1 MANVFYLIIMF
12 LQMIDLISITGGRP
26 VMLYPLSFVVAV
38 SMIKDISEDYKR
50 HKSDKKENYRKVLVL
65 NVESGQFEEKHWEQV
80 HVGNIL
86 KVLEGQY
93 FPADL
98 ILLKSADK
106 SGQCYVETKSLD
118 GETNL
123 KTRQAN
129 KTIMAEMRTVGEDY
143 S

>member
-1 MANVFYLIIMF
+1 
-12 LQMIDLISITGGRP
+12 
-26 VMLYPLSFVVAV
+26 MLYPLSFVVAV